1 MSDFQFLRIKCTKFD
16 FYWGSAPDL
25 AKQGAVGRLGNV
37 TKLLQRQRRDSQCQ
51 CNGVCRILSMEKPSI
66 CFPCSQVISLSVFSL
81 GIFHFFSFS
90 LKQDSHASRKVL
102 DFFLKVQDLESPGK
116 SLWSWKF
123 LEIKA

>member
-51 CNGVCRILSMEKPSI
+51 CNGVCRILSVEKPSVR
-66 CFPCSQVISLSVFSL
+66 FPCSQVISLSVSSL

-90 LKQDSHASRKVL
+90 LKQDSHPPGKSWI
-102 DFFLKVQDLESPGK
+102 FLESAGPGKSWK
-116 SLWSWKF
+116 SLWSWKV